1 MGTGNA
7 VLELV
12 STVMLQ
18 RQTLLIRAI
27 VDGNRDSL
35 TRGKANA
42 LSLSSLSTTGGS
54 TDRKENSKAIG
65 QLFGLC
71 RCGFEGR
78 RM

>member
-7 VLELV
+7 VLELA

-27 VDGNRDSL
+27 VDGNRDLSAHGR
-35 TRGKANA
+35 TNV
-42 LSLSSLSTTGGS
+42 LSLSSLSTTGGP
-54 TDRKENSKAIG
+54 TGGKENTKAIG

-71 RCGFEGR
+71 R
-78 RM
+78 